1 MANLEFILYELL
13 STTTD
18 IIKKNTKKIPSRIDN
33 RPNLYCVVIK
43 LYWKK

>member
-18 IIKKNTKKIPSRIDN
+18 IIKKHTKKFLVALITDPITRFFGFT
-33 RPNLYCVVIK
+33 LCGY
-43 LYWKK
+43 